1 MCCSRLQ
8 ILVLGAA
15 LRTGTAELRSGT
27 AVLHDELWP
36 DVLSAR
42 PLQVAP
48 HEQGK
53 IVLSTKGK
61 KGLPLFPSLYFYVMG
76 IVHGLCW

>member
-48 HEQGK
+48 REQGK
-53 IVLSTKGK
+53 IV
-61 KGLPLFPSLYFYVMG
+61 
-76 IVHGLCW
+76 